1 MRWTTL
7 GIAVLLAALAV
18 PPRGEPQAAPKV
30 ARVGLLRGQADTEQP
45 LSIEAILREG
55 LRDRGYTEGQ
65 NLVIE
70 ARRAGPQQLGA
81 AAAELVRLNVDVIVT
96 AGTPAGLAAKAATS
110 RIPIVVA
117 PAADLV
123 GAGLV
128 ASLSRP
134 GGNVTG
140 ITSLTSEL
148 SGKRVELLKELLP
161 GLSRVG
167 VIWNSANPGA
177 SRSWDET
184 QGAAKALGIQLTSFE
199 VKVLADL
206 GAAFEGARRAKLSAV
221 LVVQDSLTLAH
232 PKTIVDLAARH
243 RLPAMYGSEGF
254 VEAGGLIAYGANRK
268 ELFRRAAVFVDKI
281 LKGARPAELPVEQP
295 AEFALIVNLKTAKTL
310 GLTIPAPLLRRA
322 DQVLQ

>member
-1 MRWTTL
+1 MRATFGIVVTL
-7 GIAVLLAALAV
+7 GLLTL
-18 PPRGEPQAAPKV
+18 PLIGEPQTAPKV
-30 ARVGLLRGQADTEQP
+30 ARIGLLRGQADTEQP

-55 LRDRGYTEGQ
+55 LRERGYTEGR

-70 ARRAGPQQLGA
+70 VRRARPQQLGA

-96 AGTPAGLAAKAATS
+96 AGTPAGLAAKAATTT
-110 RIPIVVA
+110 IPIVVV

-123 GAGLV
+123 GSGLV

-134 GGNVTG
+134 GGNLTG

-161 GLSRVG
+161 GLSRIG
-167 VIWNSANPGA
+167 VVWNRANPGA
-177 SRSWDET
+177 VRSWEET
-184 QGAAKALGIQLTSFE
+184 QAAARTLGVQLTSLE
-199 VKVLADL
+199 VKAVADL
-206 GAAFEGARRAKLSAV
+206 AGAFESARRAKLRGV
-221 LVVQDSLTLAH
+221 LVVQDSLTLAY

-295 AEFALIVNLKTAKTL
+295 AEFALIINLKTAKTL
-310 GLTIPAPLLRRA
+310 GLTIPPALLRRA
-322 DQVLQ
+322 DQVIQ